1 MRELEPRDFLTK
13 IELRRL
19 FASID
24 DRRDRALFL
33 VAYRHGLRASEIG
46 LLRVSDVD
54 LKRRRIFCRRMKGSW
69 SSHQLLGD
77 DEVKLLRPLVARSS
91 DPQAPL
97 FVSRKGNG
105 ISRQRLDSLMKEYGA
120 AAEIPEAKRHL
131 HVLKHSLGV
140 HLIEGGADIALIQDL
155 MGHKNIEN
163 TRVYAKMSSP
173 RRDELQRGLLAGGA
187 VVRLP

>member
-1 MRELEPRDFLTK
+1 MRELQPGDYLTK
-13 IELRRL
+13 DELRRL
-19 FASID
+19 LSSI
-24 DRRDRALFL
+24 RSPRDQALFR
-33 VAYRHGLRASEIG
+33 VAYRHGLRASEVG

-77 DEVKLLRPLVARSS
+77 DEVKLLRPLVARFS

-97 FVSRKGNG
+97 FISRKGNG
-105 ISRQRLDSLMKEYGA
+105 ISRQRLDALMKRYGILA
-120 AAEIPEAKRHL
+120 GIPKEKRHI
-131 HVLKHSLGV
+131 HALKHSFGV
-140 HLIEGGADIALIQDL
+140 HLIEAGTDIAVIQDL

-173 RRDELQRGLLAGGA
+173 RRDEIHRELLAGGA
-187 VVRLP
+187 LV

>member
-1 MRELEPRDFLTK
+1 VRELQPGDYLTKDELRQLLSSIRSPRDQ
-13 IELRRL
+13 
-19 FASID
+19 
-24 DRRDRALFL
+24 ALFR
-33 VAYRHGLRASEIG
+33 VAYRHGLRASEVG

-77 DEVKLLRPLVARSS
+77 DEVKLLRPLVASSS

-97 FVSRKGNG
+97 FISRKGNG
-105 ISRQRLDSLMKEYGA
+105 ISRQRLDTLMKRYGLLA
-120 AAEIPEAKRHL
+120 GIPKEKRHI
-131 HVLKHSLGV
+131 HALKHSFGV
-140 HLIEGGADIALIQDL
+140 HLIEAGTDIAVIQDL

-173 RRDELQRGLLAGGA
+173 RRDEIHRELLDGGA
-187 VVRLP
+187 LV